1 MTREEKNELLTQLGS
16 EDYEAYME
24 LRRQMDV
31 LAADE
36 RMDDA
41 QKAAFYAEIRDEL
54 VLLRKRRDLM
64 AKKLQAFNE
73 LIDEIETRLKET
85 EQYDRR
91 KKKKV
96 RILPPAPTNAQID
109 YREKQE
115 AHFAQGMTF
124 YKLFWVFFI
133 GCFAGVVLETIYCL
147 IQRGHYE
154 SRVGLIYG
162 PFNLVYGI
170 GALCLSGALYQFRN
184 RGRVFSF
191 VGGFVVGSV
200 VEYACSWFQEV
211 CFGSTSWDY
220 SNMPYNL
227 NGRICLLYSIFWG
240 ILGIFWIKDI
250 YPRMAKWILKIPN
263 KVGKPLTWVLLVF
276 MVFNSVMTL
285 FTSLRWTARREGVE
299 PRNAF
304 EAYLDEHYPDERMQK
319 IFANAEFTEDR
330 EARMQDEQESQNN
343 FQKLEELSKELGQK
357 TTETIE
363 DAIDTMTSDAEKEA
377 NALPQKQTVRRN
389 ADALRTVC
397 FYTGKII

>member
-1 MTREEKNELLTQLGS
+1 MTKEEKNELLTRLGS

-24 LRRQMDV
+24 LRRQMNV

-36 RMDDA
+36 KMDDA

-54 VLLRKRRDLM
+54 VLMRKRRDLM

-73 LIDEIETRLKET
+73 LIDEVETRLKET
-85 EQYDRR
+85 EQYDRK

-133 GCFAGVVLETIYCL
+133 GCFAGVVLETLYCL

-227 NGRICLLYSIFWG
+227 NGRICLLYSVFWG

-263 KVGKPLTWVLLVF
+263 KVGKPLTWALLVF

-304 EAYLDEHYPDERMQK
+304 EAYIDEHYPDERMQK

-343 FQKLEELSKELGQK
+343 FRKLEQLSKELGQK
-357 TTETIE
+357 TAETIE
-363 DAIDTMTSDAEKEA
+363 DAIDTMKSD
-377 NALPQKQTVRRN
+377 
-389 ADALRTVC
+389 
-397 FYTGKII
+397 TGNQ

>member
-1 MTREEKNELLTQLGS
+1 MIREEKNELLTQLGS

-73 LIDEIETRLKET
+73 LIDEVETRLKET

-191 VGGFVVGSV
+191 VGGFIVGSV

-285 FTSLRWTARREGVE
+285 FTSLRWTARREGIE

-363 DAIDTMTSDAEKEA
+363 DAIDTIKSDAEK
-377 NALPQKQTVRRN
+377 
-389 ADALRTVC
+389 
-397 FYTGKII
+397 

>member
-357 TTETIE
+357 TAETIE
-363 DAIDTMTSDAEKEA
+363 DAVDTIKSDAEK
-377 NALPQKQTVRRN
+377 
-389 ADALRTVC
+389 
-397 FYTGKII
+397 

>member
-285 FTSLRWTARREGVE
+285 FTSLRWTARREGIE

-343 FQKLEELSKELGQK
+343 FQKLEELSQELGQK
-357 TTETIE
+357 TAETIE
-363 DAIDTMTSDAEKEA
+363 DAIDTMKSDAEK
-377 NALPQKQTVRRN
+377 
-389 ADALRTVC
+389 
-397 FYTGKII
+397 

>member
-1 MTREEKNELLTQLGS
+1 MTREEKNELLTRLGS

-73 LIDEIETRLKET
+73 LIDEVETRLKET

-276 MVFNSVMTL
+276 MIFNSVMTL

-343 FQKLEELSKELGQK
+343 FQKLEELSKELGQE

-363 DAIDTMTSDAEKEA
+363 DAIDTIKSDAEK
-377 NALPQKQTVRRN
+377 
-389 ADALRTVC
+389 
-397 FYTGKII
+397 

>member
-73 LIDEIETRLKET
+73 LIDEVETRLKET

-220 SNMPYNL
+220 SNMPYKL

-357 TTETIE
+357 TAETIE
-363 DAIDTMTSDAEKEA
+363 DAVDTIKSDAEK
-377 NALPQKQTVRRN
+377 
-389 ADALRTVC
+389 
-397 FYTGKII
+397 

>member
-54 VLLRKRRDLM
+54 VLMRKRRDLM

-73 LIDEIETRLKET
+73 LIDEVETRLKET

-170 GALCLSGALYQFRN
+170 GALCLSGALYRFRN

-191 VGGFVVGSV
+191 VGGFIVGSV

-227 NGRICLLYSIFWG
+227 NGRICLLYSVFWG

-285 FTSLRWTARREGVE
+285 FTSLRWTARREGIE

-343 FQKLEELSKELGQK
+343 FQKLEELSKALGQK
-357 TTETIE
+357 TAETIE
-363 DAIDTMTSDAEKEA
+363 DAIDTMKSDAEK
-377 NALPQKQTVRRN
+377 
-389 ADALRTVC
+389 
-397 FYTGKII
+397 

>member
-73 LIDEIETRLKET
+73 LIDEVETRLKET

-285 FTSLRWTARREGVE
+285 FTSLRWTARREGIE

-343 FQKLEELSKELGQK
+343 FQKLEELSKKLGHK
-357 TTETIE
+357 TTETLE
-363 DAIDTMTSDAEKEA
+363 DAVDTIKSDAEK
-377 NALPQKQTVRRN
+377 
-389 ADALRTVC
+389 
-397 FYTGKII
+397 

>member
-1 MTREEKNELLTQLGS
+1 MTQEEKNELMERLGPQ
-16 EDYEAYME
+16 DYEAYME

-41 QKAAFYAEIRDEL
+41 QKAAFYARIREEL
-54 VLLRKRRDLM
+54 IVMRRQRDLLTRR
-64 AKKLQAFNE
+64 LQAFND
-73 LIDEIETRLKET
+73 LIDEVETRLKET
-85 EQYDRR
+85 EKYDRR
-91 KKKKV
+91 KKKKL
-96 RILPPAPTNAQID
+96 RILPPPPTNAQID
-109 YREKQE
+109 YRERQE

-162 PFNLVYGI
+162 PFNLVYGV
-170 GALCLSGALYQFRN
+170 GALCLSGALYRFRN

-191 VGGFVVGSV
+191 VGGFIVGSV

-285 FTSLRWTARREGVE
+285 FTSLRWTARREGIE

-363 DAIDTMTSDAEKEA
+363 DAIDTIKSDAEK
-377 NALPQKQTVRRN
+377 
-389 ADALRTVC
+389 
-397 FYTGKII
+397 

>member
-73 LIDEIETRLKET
+73 LIDEVETRLKET

-115 AHFAQGMTF
+115 VHFAQGMTF

-343 FQKLEELSKELGQK
+343 FQKLEELSKELGQE

-363 DAIDTMTSDAEKEA
+363 DAIDTIKSDAEK
-377 NALPQKQTVRRN
+377 
-389 ADALRTVC
+389 
-397 FYTGKII
+397 

>member
-73 LIDEIETRLKET
+73 LIDEVETRLKET

-170 GALCLSGALYQFRN
+170 GALCLSGALSQFRN
-184 RGRVFSF
+184 RGRVLSF

-363 DAIDTMTSDAEKEA
+363 DAIDTIKSDAEK
-377 NALPQKQTVRRN
+377 
-389 ADALRTVC
+389 
-397 FYTGKII
+397 

>member
-1 MTREEKNELLTQLGS
+1 MTQEEKNELMERLGPQ
-16 EDYEAYME
+16 DYEAYME

-73 LIDEIETRLKET
+73 LIDEVETRLKET

-363 DAIDTMTSDAEKEA
+363 DAIDTIKSDAEK
-377 NALPQKQTVRRN
+377 
-389 ADALRTVC
+389 
-397 FYTGKII
+397 

>member
-73 LIDEIETRLKET
+73 LIDEVETRLKET

-96 RILPPAPTNAQID
+96 RILPPAPTTAQID

-363 DAIDTMTSDAEKEA
+363 DAIDTIKSDAEK
-377 NALPQKQTVRRN
+377 
-389 ADALRTVC
+389 
-397 FYTGKII
+397 

>member
-73 LIDEIETRLKET
+73 LIDEVETRLKET

-211 CFGSTSWDY
+211 YFGSTSWDY

-343 FQKLEELSKELGQK
+343 FQKLEELSKELGQE

-363 DAIDTMTSDAEKEA
+363 DAIDTIKSDAEK
-377 NALPQKQTVRRN
+377 
-389 ADALRTVC
+389 
-397 FYTGKII
+397 

>member
-54 VLLRKRRDLM
+54 VLMRKRRDLM

-73 LIDEIETRLKET
+73 LIDEVETRLKET

-285 FTSLRWTARREGVE
+285 FTSLRWTARRECIE

-357 TTETIE
+357 TAETIE
-363 DAIDTMTSDAEKEA
+363 DAIDTMKSDAEK
-377 NALPQKQTVRRN
+377 
-389 ADALRTVC
+389 
-397 FYTGKII
+397 

>member
-41 QKAAFYAEIRDEL
+41 QKAAFYAAIRDEL

-73 LIDEIETRLKET
+73 LIDEVETRLKET

-343 FQKLEELSKELGQK
+343 FQKLEELSKELGQLAMA
-357 TTETIE
+357 EF
-363 DAIDTMTSDAEKEA
+363 MTNMAGNPA
-377 NALPQKQTVRRN
+377 LLGNAMLKQTTKQVIC
-389 ADALRTVC
+389 TQ
-397 FYTGKII
+397 FSGHWIKIE

>member
-73 LIDEIETRLKET
+73 LIDEVETRLKET

-285 FTSLRWTARREGVE
+285 FTSLRWTARREGIE

-357 TTETIE
+357 TAETIE
-363 DAIDTMTSDAEKEA
+363 DAIDTLKTDAEK
-377 NALPQKQTVRRN
+377 
-389 ADALRTVC
+389 
-397 FYTGKII
+397 

>member
-73 LIDEIETRLKET
+73 LIDEVETRLKET

-285 FTSLRWTARREGVE
+285 FTSLRWTARREGAE

-357 TTETIE
+357 TAETIE
-363 DAIDTMTSDAEKEA
+363 DAVDTIKSDAEK
-377 NALPQKQTVRRN
+377 
-389 ADALRTVC
+389 
-397 FYTGKII
+397 

>member
-73 LIDEIETRLKET
+73 LIDEVETRLKET

-170 GALCLSGALYQFRN
+170 GALCLSGALYRFRN

-343 FQKLEELSKELGQK
+343 FQKLEELSKELGQE

-363 DAIDTMTSDAEKEA
+363 DAIDTIKSDAEK
-377 NALPQKQTVRRN
+377 
-389 ADALRTVC
+389 
-397 FYTGKII
+397 

>member
-1 MTREEKNELLTQLGS
+1 MTQEEKNELMERLGPQ
-16 EDYEAYME
+16 DYEAYME

-41 QKAAFYAEIRDEL
+41 QKAAFYAQIREEL
-54 VLLRKRRDLM
+54 IVMRRQRDLLTRR
-64 AKKLQAFNE
+64 LQAFND
-73 LIDEIETRLKET
+73 LIDEVETRLKET
-85 EQYDRR
+85 EKYDRR
-91 KKKKV
+91 KKKKL
-96 RILPPAPTNAQID
+96 RILPPPPTNAQID
-109 YREKQE
+109 YRERQE

-162 PFNLVYGI
+162 PFNLVYGV
-170 GALCLSGALYQFRN
+170 GALCLSGALYRFRN

-191 VGGFVVGSV
+191 VGGFIVGSV

-363 DAIDTMTSDAEKEA
+363 DAVDTIKSDAEK
-377 NALPQKQTVRRN
+377 
-389 ADALRTVC
+389 
-397 FYTGKII
+397 

>member
-1 MTREEKNELLTQLGS
+1 M
-16 EDYEAYME
+16 
-24 LRRQMDV
+24 
-31 LAADE
+31 
-36 RMDDA
+36 
-41 QKAAFYAEIRDEL
+41 
-54 VLLRKRRDLM
+54 
-64 AKKLQAFNE
+64 
-73 LIDEIETRLKET
+73 
-85 EQYDRR
+85 
-91 KKKKV
+91 

-285 FTSLRWTARREGVE
+285 FTSLRWTARREGIE

-343 FQKLEELSKELGQK
+343 FQKLEELSKELGQE

-363 DAIDTMTSDAEKEA
+363 DAIDTIKSDAEK
-377 NALPQKQTVRRN
+377 
-389 ADALRTVC
+389 
-397 FYTGKII
+397 

>member
-73 LIDEIETRLKET
+73 LIDEVETRLKET

-276 MVFNSVMTL
+276 MIFNSVMTL
-285 FTSLRWTARREGVE
+285 FTSLRWTARREGIE

-357 TTETIE
+357 TAETIE
-363 DAIDTMTSDAEKEA
+363 DAIDTMKSDAEK
-377 NALPQKQTVRRN
+377 
-389 ADALRTVC
+389 
-397 FYTGKII
+397 

>member
-1 MTREEKNELLTQLGS
+1 MTREEKSELLAQLGK
-16 EDYEAYME
+16 EDYEYYME

-36 RMDDA
+36 QMDDA
-41 QKAAFYAEIRDEL
+41 QKAAFYAEIREEL
-54 VLLRKRRDLM
+54 IVMRKRRDLLTR
-64 AKKLQAFNE
+64 KLQAFNE
-73 LIDEIETRLKET
+73 LIDEVETRLKET
-85 EQYDRR
+85 EQYDR
-91 KKKKV
+91 KKKKKM

-191 VGGFVVGSV
+191 VGGFIVGSV
-200 VEYACSWFQEV
+200 VDYACSWFQEV

-263 KVGKPLTWVLLVF
+263 KVGKPLTWALLVF

-285 FTSLRWTARREGVE
+285 FTSLRWTARREGIA

-304 EAYLDEHYPDERMQK
+304 ETYLDEHYPDERMQK

-343 FQKLEELSKELGQK
+343 FQKFEALSKELGQK
-357 TTETIE
+357 TAETIE
-363 DAIDTMTSDAEKEA
+363 DAIDTIRSDTE
-377 NALPQKQTVRRN
+377 NQ
-389 ADALRTVC
+389 
-397 FYTGKII
+397 

>member
-1 MTREEKNELLTQLGS
+1 MTREEKNELLTQLSS

-73 LIDEIETRLKET
+73 LIDEVETRLKET

-285 FTSLRWTARREGVE
+285 FTSLRWTARREGIE

-343 FQKLEELSKELGQK
+343 FQKLEELSKELGQE

-363 DAIDTMTSDAEKEA
+363 DAIDTIKSDAEK
-377 NALPQKQTVRRN
+377 
-389 ADALRTVC
+389 
-397 FYTGKII
+397 

>member
-1 MTREEKNELLTQLGS
+1 MTQEEKNELMTQLGPG
-16 EDYEAYME
+16 DYETCME

-31 LAADE
+31 LASDE

-41 QKAAFYAEIRDEL
+41 QKAAFYAEIREEL
-54 VLLRKRRDLM
+54 IVMRKQRDLM
-64 AKKLQAFNE
+64 TKKLQVFND
-73 LIDEIETRLKET
+73 LIDEVETRLKET
-85 EQYDRR
+85 EKYDR
-91 KKKKV
+91 KKKKKL

-170 GALCLSGALYQFRN
+170 GALCLSGALYRFRN

-227 NGRICLLYSIFWG
+227 NGRICLLYSVFWG

-263 KVGKPLTWVLLVF
+263 KVGKPLTWALLVF

-285 FTSLRWTARREGVE
+285 CTSLRWTARREGV
-299 PRNAF
+299 PAGNAF
-304 EAYLDEHYPDERMQK
+304 EEYIDAHYPDERMQR

-330 EARMQDEQESQNN
+330 EERMQEEADSQNN
-343 FQKLEELSKELGQK
+343 FRRLEELSREMGQK
-357 TTETIE
+357 TAETIE
-363 DAIDTMTSDAEKEA
+363 DAIDSMLDETK
-377 NALPQKQTVRRN
+377 
-389 ADALRTVC
+389 
-397 FYTGKII
+397 

>member
-73 LIDEIETRLKET
+73 LIDEVETRLKET

-319 IFANAEFTEDR
+319 IFANAEFTEDH

-363 DAIDTMTSDAEKEA
+363 DAIDTIKSDAEK
-377 NALPQKQTVRRN
+377 
-389 ADALRTVC
+389 
-397 FYTGKII
+397 

>member
-73 LIDEIETRLKET
+73 LIDEVETRLKET

-191 VGGFVVGSV
+191 VGGLVVGSV

-285 FTSLRWTARREGVE
+285 FTSLRWTARREGIE

-363 DAIDTMTSDAEKEA
+363 DAIDTIKSDAEK
-377 NALPQKQTVRRN
+377 
-389 ADALRTVC
+389 
-397 FYTGKII
+397 

>member
-73 LIDEIETRLKET
+73 LIDEVETRLKET

-343 FQKLEELSKELGQK
+343 FQKIVELSKELGQE

-363 DAIDTMTSDAEKEA
+363 DAIDTIKSDAEK
-377 NALPQKQTVRRN
+377 
-389 ADALRTVC
+389 
-397 FYTGKII
+397 

>member
-73 LIDEIETRLKET
+73 LIDEVETRLKET

-285 FTSLRWTARREGVE
+285 FTSLRWTARREGIK

-343 FQKLEELSKELGQK
+343 FQKLEELSKELGQE

-363 DAIDTMTSDAEKEA
+363 DAIDTIKSDAEK
-377 NALPQKQTVRRN
+377 
-389 ADALRTVC
+389 
-397 FYTGKII
+397 

>member
-73 LIDEIETRLKET
+73 LIDEVETRLKET

-184 RGRVFSF
+184 RGCVFSF

-285 FTSLRWTARREGVE
+285 FTSLRWTARREGIE

-343 FQKLEELSKELGQK
+343 FQKLEELSKELGQE

-363 DAIDTMTSDAEKEA
+363 DAIDTIKSDAEK
-377 NALPQKQTVRRN
+377 
-389 ADALRTVC
+389 
-397 FYTGKII
+397 

>member
-73 LIDEIETRLKET
+73 LIDEVETRLKET
-85 EQYDRR
+85 EQYDRK

-343 FQKLEELSKELGQK
+343 FQKLEELSKELGQE

-363 DAIDTMTSDAEKEA
+363 DAIDTIKSDAEK
-377 NALPQKQTVRRN
+377 
-389 ADALRTVC
+389 
-397 FYTGKII
+397 

>member
-1 MTREEKNELLTQLGS
+1 MTKEEKNELLTRLGS

-36 RMDDA
+36 KMDDA

-54 VLLRKRRDLM
+54 VLMRKRRDLM

-73 LIDEIETRLKET
+73 LIDEVETRLKET
-85 EQYDRR
+85 EQYDRK

-170 GALCLSGALYQFRN
+170 GALCLSGALYRFRN

-227 NGRICLLYSIFWG
+227 NGRICLLYSVFWG

-263 KVGKPLTWVLLVF
+263 KVGKPLTWALLAF

-304 EAYLDEHYPDERMQK
+304 EAYIDEHYPDERMQK

-343 FQKLEELSKELGQK
+343 FRKLEQLSKELGQK
-357 TTETIE
+357 TAETIE
-363 DAIDTMTSDAEKEA
+363 DAIDTMKSD
-377 NALPQKQTVRRN
+377 
-389 ADALRTVC
+389 
-397 FYTGKII
+397 TGNQ

>member
-1 MTREEKNELLTQLGS
+1 MTREEQNELLTQRGS

-363 DAIDTMTSDAEKEA
+363 DAIDTIKSDAEK
-377 NALPQKQTVRRN
+377 
-389 ADALRTVC
+389 
-397 FYTGKII
+397 

>member
-1 MTREEKNELLTQLGS
+1 MTQEEKNELMERLGPQ
-16 EDYEAYME
+16 DYEAYME

-41 QKAAFYAEIRDEL
+41 QKAAFYARIREEL
-54 VLLRKRRDLM
+54 IVMRRQRDLLTRR
-64 AKKLQAFNE
+64 LQAFND
-73 LIDEIETRLKET
+73 LIDEVETRLKET
-85 EQYDRR
+85 EKYDRR
-91 KKKKV
+91 KKKKL
-96 RILPPAPTNAQID
+96 RILPPPPTNAQID
-109 YREKQE
+109 YRERQE

-343 FQKLEELSKELGQK
+343 FQKLEELSKELGQE

-363 DAIDTMTSDAEKEA
+363 DAIDTIKSDAEK
-377 NALPQKQTVRRN
+377 
-389 ADALRTVC
+389 
-397 FYTGKII
+397 

>member
-1 MTREEKNELLTQLGS
+1 MTQEEKNELMDRLGPQ
-16 EDYEAYME
+16 DYEAYME

-41 QKAAFYAEIRDEL
+41 QKAAFYAQIREEL
-54 VLLRKRRDLM
+54 IVMRKQRDLLTRR
-64 AKKLQAFNE
+64 LQAFND
-73 LIDEIETRLKET
+73 LIDEVETRLKET
-85 EQYDRR
+85 EKYDRR
-91 KKKKV
+91 KKKKL
-96 RILPPAPTNAQID
+96 RILPPPPTNAQID
-109 YREKQE
+109 YRERQE

-162 PFNLVYGI
+162 PFNLVYGV
-170 GALCLSGALYQFRN
+170 GALCLSGALYRFRN

-191 VGGFVVGSV
+191 VGGFIVGSV

-220 SNMPYNL
+220 SSMPYNL

-263 KVGKPLTWVLLVF
+263 KVGKPLTWALLVF

-285 FTSLRWTARREGVE
+285 FTSLRWSARRAGM
-299 PRNAF
+299 PAGNAF

-330 EARMQDEQESQNN
+330 KARMHDEQESQNN
-343 FQKLEELSKELGQK
+343 FQKLEELSHELGQK
-357 TTETIE
+357 TAETIE
-363 DAIDTMTSDAEKEA
+363 DAIDTLKSDAEK
-377 NALPQKQTVRRN
+377 
-389 ADALRTVC
+389 
-397 FYTGKII
+397 